1 MQVKPSEGFDQ
12 NRYKL
17 VFQSFVIC
25 SFRPFLLNIWYLRKA
40 KEEIRKG
47 KKELIQS
54 IASLCKLQLKSEHN
68 LSSTFSVLPLFFTAF
83 RYLIL
88 FRDSGFSYFLL

>member
-1 MQVKPSEGFDQ
+1 MQMKPSEWFDQ

-17 VFQSFVIC
+17 VFQSFAIC

-40 KEEIRKG
+40 KEEIGKG

-68 LSSTFSVLPLFFTAF
+68 LSSTFFCSSFVFHC
-83 RYLIL
+83 I
-88 FRDSGFSYFLL
+88 